1 MIENSFDFT
10 NESMAKDNIGI
21 RYAKDGD
28 IETYD
33 PKNGETIGHIST
45 MGNMIEET
53 KEDRE
58 RHQKLWEEAM
68 RKNGFNR
75 VK

>member
-1 MIENSFDFT
+1 MK
-10 NESMAKDNIGI
+10 KDDIGI

-33 PKNGETIGHIST
+33 KRTGKTIGHIST

-58 RHQKLWEEAM
+58 RNKKLWKEAM
-68 RKNGFNR
+68 KKCGFKTDS
-75 VK
+75 V

>member
-1 MIENSFDFT
+1 
-10 NESMAKDNIGI
+10 MAI
-21 RYAKDGD
+21 RYSENGD

-33 PKNGETIGHIST
+33 PKTGETTGHITT

-58 RHQKLWEEAM
+58 RHEKMWEEAM
-68 RKNGFNR
+68 RKNGFDR
-75 VK
+75 IK